1 MDDYRHLSDDE
12 IFALEDNGCV
22 AEDWTNVLVAD
33 NFKTNH
39 IKNVAFYGEVS
50 LGVFEK
56 DVCVSNDFYR
66 HSGIKNA
73 TLRNVS
79 IGDNCLIENISNC
92 LNNYIVG
99 NECFIC
105 DVCTIETTEGATFG
119 EGNNICVLNE
129 AGNGNV
135 ILYSG
140 LTSNIA
146 ALMLTRS
153 HDKEFVNILRALIK
167 EDISRRVS
175 DVGKIGDNVR
185 IINVSEI
192 TNTMI
197 SDNCEVIGTRLL
209 SDCTL
214 YAATGDSVYIGSG
227 VICEN
232 SIITSGSAVLNA
244 AILDNCYVG
253 ESCTITNGF
262 TADNSLFFANCYMA
276 NGEACSSL
284 CGPFSQSHHKSS
296 LLIGC
301 DVSFFNA
308 GSATNFSNHAY
319 KMGPIHYGVL
329 ERGTK
334 MASGSHIL
342 LPAKIG
348 SFSVCLG
355 KIQNHP
361 DTSDLPFSYIIA
373 NGNDVSIVPGRNL
386 VSVGLFR
393 DVRKWQY
400 RDVRAEQSKHSH
412 VNFDFFNPL
421 TVYEIKKGL
430 DTLKNLRDENP
441 LDSAIYDYKG
451 CQISRNALFKGI
463 QLYDMAM
470 KMFVCKSLELLL
482 ATTSN
487 DGSRNKWIELSGLF
501 VLETDIEML
510 VSKIKSGMIGSM
522 MSLADFM
529 EEFADGYQDNFV
541 RFAWRIVKDYLETET
556 PDLISFKP
564 KAKEAVMLW
573 KSMIKQD
580 AEREYALGDVDKSLL
595 NNILEQIDNDTSF
608 C

>member
-1 MDDYRHLSDDE
+1 MDDYRHLSEDE
-12 IFALEDNGCV
+12 IWALEENGCI
-22 AEDWTNVLVAD
+22 AEDWTNIVVAD
-33 NFKTNH
+33 NFRTNH
-39 IKNVAFYGEVS
+39 IRNVAFYGDVS

-56 DVCVSNDFYR
+56 DVRVSNDFYR
-66 HSGIKNA
+66 HSGIRNA
-73 TLRNVS
+73 TLRNVV
-79 IGDNCLIENISNC
+79 IGDNCLIENIGNC
-92 LNNYIVG
+92 INNYIVG

-129 AGNGNV
+129 AGSGNV
-135 ILYSG
+135 ILYRG

-146 ALMLTRS
+146 ALMLNCS
-153 HDKEFVNILRALIK
+153 NDKEFVKSLRTLIK

-185 IINVSEI
+185 IINTSEI

-214 YAATGDSVYIGSG
+214 YAPSGDSVYIGAG

-232 SIITSGSAVLNA
+232 TIVTSGSAVLNGA
-244 AILDNCYVG
+244 KLNNCFVG

-262 TADNSLFFANCYMA
+262 TADSSLFFVNCHMA
-276 NGEACSSL
+276 NGEACSSF

-301 DVSFFNA
+301 NVSFFNA

-329 ERGTK
+329 ERGSKT
-334 MASGSHIL
+334 ASGSHIL

-348 SFSVCLG
+348 VFSVCLG

-361 DTSDLPFSYIIA
+361 DTTAFPFSYIIA
-373 NGNDVSIVPGRNL
+373 EREKVVIVPGRNL

-393 DVRKWQY
+393 DIHKWPY
-400 RDVRAEQSKHSH
+400 RDVRSEQSKQSH
-412 VNFDFFNPL
+412 INFDFFNPL

-430 DTLKNLRDENP
+430 DTLKKLRDENP
-441 LDSAIYDYKG
+441 SDIDSYEYKG
-451 CQISRNALFKGI
+451 CHITRKALLKGI

-470 KMFVCKSLELLL
+470 QIFL
-482 ATTSN
+482 ANIADVIMRTTSATDSCN
-487 DGSRNKWIELSGLF
+487 RWIDLSGLF
-501 VLETDIEML
+501 VLESEIDVL
-510 VSKIKSGMIGSM
+510 VSKIKTGMIGSIT
-522 MSLADFM
+522 SLSDIM
-529 EEFADGYQDNFV
+529 EEYADCYEEHFRSFAYYML
-541 RFAWRIVKDYLETET
+541 KDYMGTDR
-556 PDLISFKP
+556 PDIITLKSTGKD
-564 KAKEAVMLW
+564 AVMLW
-573 KSMIKQD
+573 KNMLKFD
-580 AEREYALGDVDKSLL
+580 AEREYAMGDVEKNLL
-595 NNILEQIDNDTSF
+595 DNILEQIDNDVTY